1 MDVLTLNYNDANS
14 TIQFVNHIKKYDI
27 ISHILIVDNCS
38 TDDSY
43 QKFQLLSQKEKK
55 IILLRTPYNGG
66 YGYGN
71 NYGMRYLSERFS
83 SRYVLQCNPDV
94 IIDEDVIQALEQF
107 LVAHSDYA
115 IVAPFMLDKEG
126 EKVPYSA
133 FPLAT
138 KWQYIWSLDILC
150 NKFLHLNTYDNL
162 VGISVPYKRVDAVA
176 GSLIMYDLKKMIHIG
191 MYDENIFL
199 YCEEMS
205 LGLKLKAAGYKTALL
220 PQQTFIHNHSV
231 SIDKTFKTNL
241 SKRKLLVN
249 SKLYVI
255 KNFYKANILEHFIAI
270 CLSRLSFFEIQLIS
284 VLKII
289 KNSIL

>member
-1 MDVLTLNYNDANS
+1 MIDLLVLNYNDADT
-14 TIQFVNHIKKYDI
+14 TIDFINNVKGYLI
-27 ISHILIVDNCS
+27 IEHILVVDNCS
-38 TDDSY
+38 TDNSY
-43 QKFQLLSQKEKK
+43 DRLKKLEDKK
-55 IILLRTPYNGG
+55 ICVIAAPRNGG
-66 YGYGN
+66 YGFGN
-71 NYGMRYLSERFS
+71 NYGMHYLAKEYS
-83 SRYVLQCNPDV
+83 SQYVLQCNPDV
-94 IIDEDVIQALEQF
+94 IVNEKVLQSLEQF
-107 LVAHSDYA
+107 LITHPDYA
-115 IVAPFMLDKEG
+115 IAAPFMLDKEG
-126 EKVPYSA
+126 KKVPYTA

-138 KWQYIWSLDILC
+138 KWQYILSLDIVLD
-150 NKFLHLNTYDNL
+150 KFLPLNVYENL
-162 VGISVPYKRVDAVA
+162 IEDTDSYKTVDAVA
-176 GSLIMYDLKKMIHIG
+176 GSLLMYDLKKMMYIG